1 LKRVVYFSDAP
12 YFGGAEK
19 YLLLLATGIEKYGY
33 HPYFI
38 LNNPDKI
45 PPLVNGLI
53 KAGIDYSSVS
63 LNLPFSASDVWKFV
77 KLVKEIKP
85 DIFHM
90 NLPGPWSSQYSLVA
104 PIARCSGAGKIIS
117 TEHLPMIEPFFKGEV
132 IKRFSSIWI
141 DRVITVSNDNVQHL
155 VKKHGIPRRKIRV
168 IHLGIP
174 DISENISSD
183 RAEYGLKED
192 DFVIAIVGSLEER
205 KGHSLAFEVVSQLPE
220 FCHLMIAGTGP
231 MEKELM
237 KLSNELRISDRVHF
251 LGYVKNVFKLLFI
264 SDVLVLTSSL
274 EATPY
279 VLIEALATGVPS
291 VASDIFGINEIITDG
306 KTGFLVTPEDV
317 TGFVKAIN
325 RLIQEPEL
333 REEMSRKAREVYL
346 KKFTLERFISETIKV
361 YDESLSC

>member
-19 YLLLLATGIEKYGY
+19 YLLLLATGIGKHGY
-33 HPYFI
+33 QPHFV
-38 LNNPDKI
+38 LSNPDKI
-45 PPLVNGLI
+45 LPLVNGLI
-53 KAGIDYSSVS
+53 KAGIDYRSVS

-85 DIFHM
+85 DIFHI

-104 PIARCSGAGKIIS
+104 PIAKFSGASKVVS
-117 TEHLPMIEPFFKGEV
+117 TEHLPMIEPFFKGKI
-132 IKRFSSIWI
+132 IKRFSSTWV
-141 DRVITVSNDNVQHL
+141 DRVITVSNDNVEHL
-155 VKKHGIPRRKIRV
+155 IKKHGIARGKIRV

-174 DISENISSD
+174 DIPENLSVD
-183 RAEYGLKED
+183 RGEYRLKKD
-192 DFVIAIVGSLEER
+192 DFVIAIIGSLEKR

-220 FCHLMIAGTGP
+220 FCHLMVAGTGP

-237 KLSNELRISDRVHF
+237 KLSNELRISGRVHF
-251 LGYVKNVFKLLFI
+251 LGYVENVFRLLSI
-264 SDVLVLTSSL
+264 SDALILTSSL

-279 VLIEALATGVPS
+279 VLIEALATGIPS
-291 VASDIFGINEIITDG
+291 VASDIFGIKEIVTDG

-317 TGFVKAIN
+317 KGFVKAIN

-333 REEMSRKAREVYL
+333 RKRMGMNARQDYL
-346 KKFTLERFISETIKV
+346 KRFTVERFISETISV
-361 YDESLSC
+361 YDELV